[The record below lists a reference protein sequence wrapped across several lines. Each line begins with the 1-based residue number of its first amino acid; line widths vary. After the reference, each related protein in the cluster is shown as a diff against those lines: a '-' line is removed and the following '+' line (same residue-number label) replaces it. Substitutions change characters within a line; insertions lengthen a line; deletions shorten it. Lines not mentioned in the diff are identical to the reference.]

1 MRSHLQKIQSKMDW
15 KCDLS
20 GRAPALQVQ
29 SPEFKLHLTGEKKTK
44 KNVSTQIIRA
54 PGDHSF
60 ISLGTVL
67 LGEELRILSP

>member
-29 SPEFKLHLTGEKKTK
+29 SPEFKLHLTGEKKNK
-44 KNVSTQIIRA
+44 KKREHS
-54 PGDHSF
+54 DHKSA
-60 ISLGTVL
+60 
-67 LGEELRILSP
+67 R